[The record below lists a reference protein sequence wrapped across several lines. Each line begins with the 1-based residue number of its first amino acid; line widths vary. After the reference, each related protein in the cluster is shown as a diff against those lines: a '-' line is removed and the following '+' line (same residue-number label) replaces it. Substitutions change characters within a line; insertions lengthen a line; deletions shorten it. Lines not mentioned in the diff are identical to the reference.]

1 MSNNSVPGCVGFYPK
16 SIPPNNCQNCGWIDV
31 CKRVVAKERLATI
44 LADVREAKAI
54 AKGER

>member
-1 MSNNSVPGCVGFYPK
+1 MEF
-16 SIPPNNCQNCGWIDV
+16 
-31 CKRVVAKERLATI
+31 CKKFVAKERLAAI